1 MRWHCLPAL
10 LALSVSLAAQAA
22 DVTVSDAWIRASV
35 QGQGSTGAFMTLTAR
50 EPLVLTGVSTPVA
63 STAEVHEMRMD
74 GDVMRMRALDGGLP
88 LAPGKPVQLGPGSYH
103 IMLNGLKAPLQPR
116 TVVPMTL
123 RFRNGAGQVSEVH
136 LSLPVS
142 AMRPGS

>member
-10 LALSVSLAAQAA
+10 LALSVSVAAHAA

-50 EPLVLTGVSTPVA
+50 EPLVLTGITTPA
-63 STAEVHEMRMD
+63 AATAEVHEMRMD

-88 LAPGKPVQLGPGSYH
+88 LAPGKPVELRPGSYH
-103 IMLNGLKAPLQPR
+103 VMLNGVKAPLQPG
-116 TVVPMTL
+116 TKVPLTL
-123 RFRNGAGQVSEVH
+123 QFRNAAGQTSEVR
-136 LSLPVS
+136 LSVPVA
-142 AMRPGS
+142 AMRPGH